1 MGKHDICTCSI
12 MLDIQKLEYL
22 SSAEIRVILA
32 TSKKAKAPCTL
43 TLRSVYEGIME
54 VFEITELAAVLN
66 II

>member
-1 MGKHDICTCSI
+1 